1 MTAIAHVLRR
11 AGSWQGPASDHVVL
25 SYADRLLR
33 RRRLYCASGAALLV
47 DLAETLG
54 VVAGDAFETGAGG
67 FVEIAAADE
76 PLAEIHAD
84 GATLVRLAWHIGNR
98 HTPAEIT
105 PGRIRIARD
114 HVIEDMLARLGASVA
129 HVSAPFS
136 PEGGAYGTGRVMGH
150 DHGHSHTYGHLHG
163 HGHSHG
169 HAHTHGLADD
179 HSPGHDHGPAH
190 DHGHGTGPDS
200 AHRDA

>member
-1 MTAIAHVLRR
+1 MTAIAHVVRR
-11 AGSWQGPASDHVVL
+11 AGSWQGPPSDHVVL

-47 DLAETLG
+47 DLAETLSL
-54 VVAGDAFETGAGG
+54 VAGDAFETGQGN
-67 FVEIAAADE
+67 FVEIAAAEE

-114 HVIEDMLARLGASVA
+114 HVIEDMLARLGATVA
-129 HVSAPFS
+129 HVTAPFS

-150 DHGHSHTYGHLHG
+150 DHGHTPEHGHVHHHGQAPEHGHTSE
-163 HGHSHG
+163 HGHSHE
-169 HAHTHGLADD
+169 
-179 HSPGHDHGPAH
+179 
-190 DHGHGTGPDS
+190 HGHGSDADRP
-200 AHRDA
+200 HRHDG